1 MSPTRPRAARL
12 DDIAGL
18 RLPLGMTNTRDT
30 EQVLALM
37 RRLAGAAAS
46 AILPHFRT
54 GTAVDGKDGSKPGGG
69 FDPVTEA
76 DRGAERA
83 MRALLAEA
91 APGDAIIGE
100 EYPATLGTS
109 GWTWYLDPVDGTRAF
124 VAGLPSWTTL
134 IGLAGPD
141 GMPVYGC
148 IDQPVLGERY
158 LGWPGGASLDRAGE
172 TGPVSVSA
180 CRDLREAVIATT
192 DPFIFTPAE
201 EGAWTHLRHTAR
213 ITRYGLDAYAYARLA
228 AGTLD
233 LVAEAGLQSWDTAAL
248 VPVVR
253 GAGGLAT
260 DWRGQPAGLGGQIV
274 CASSEP
280 VLEQALLALR
290 RSAL

>member
-1 MSPTRPRAARL
+1 MTDSRDT
-12 DDIAGL
+12 DDI
-18 RLPLGMTNTRDT
+18 
-30 EQVLALM
+30 LALM

-54 GTAVDGKDGSKPGGG
+54 GTAVDGKTAPKPGGG

-83 MRALLAEA
+83 MRAVLEA
-91 APGDAIIGE
+91 VAPEDAIIGE
-100 EYPATLGTS
+100 EYPARPGTS

-158 LGWPGGASLDRAGE
+158 LGWPGGAALETGE
-172 TGPVSVSA
+172 TARPLEVSA
-180 CRDLREAVIATT
+180 CRDLREAIIATT
-192 DPFIFTPAE
+192 DPFIFSPAE

-213 ITRYGLDAYAYARLA
+213 IARYGLDAYAYARLA

-233 LVAEAGLQSWDTAAL
+233 LVAEAGLKPWDTAAL

-260 DWRGQPAGLGGQIV
+260 DWQGRPAGLGAQIV
-274 CASSEP
+274 CASAEP

-290 RSAL
+290 RSAA